1 MGKRQQAQ
9 IEALQRDNARLIRER
24 DHVYAQRREL
34 RQQLAD
40 ALNRDMSLVD
50 VARREWG
57 QMVDRVVDWS
67 GFGR

>member
-1 MGKRQQAQ
+1 MGKRQQQ
-9 IEALQRDNARLIRER
+9 IEALERDNARLIRER
-24 DHVYAQRREL
+24 DKAREELARAYATRTPAPETL
-34 RQQLAD
+34 G
-40 ALNRDMSLVD
+40 D